1 VCEEQRG
8 ADIVSGHKTPAK
20 PGTAALEREVRE
32 LRAALASAQSE
43 LRDAQSSGTSAVPG
57 VLPKESADTARM
69 EQTIAERNREVQ
81 VKQEALEQANSEL
94 RDLTENL
101 DKIVRRRT
109 QALVESEEQ
118 LRRSNDEL
126 KRLNQMKREFVSI
139 AAHELRTPLTSMV
152 GYLELM
158 AEGRFGTIS
167 EKMERPMLSVR
178 RNAQRLRRLVEEML
192 DVSRIEGDH
201 IVLKKTRCDLGEL
214 SAAVVQELLPLAETK
229 GQRIITDLQECP
241 DIDADADKIHQVI
254 SNLVSN
260 AIRYGANGGTIEV
273 RVDRAPAEKYSGSW
287 SRVRV
292 RDDGPGIEAE
302 NLDAIF
308 EPFSDINP
316 AKHHTSRGPAAAGLG
331 LYIARGLVELHEGII
346 TVKSEPGVYTEFAV
360 LLSGL

>member
-1 VCEEQRG
+1 MDETVQEPST
-8 ADIVSGHKTPAK
+8 AD
-20 PGTAALEREVRE
+20 LRREVEE
-32 LRAALASAQSE
+32 LRAALKVAREQASRAQNASE
-43 LRDAQSSGTSAVPG
+43 GANAIPTV
-57 VLPKESADTARM
+57 KETVDTARM
-69 EQTIAERNREVQ
+69 AQTIAQHSREVRL
-81 VKQEALEQANSEL
+81 KQEALEQANCEL

-118 LRRSNDEL
+118 LRRSNEEL

-158 AEGRFGTIS
+158 AEGRFGKIS
-167 EKMERPMLSVR
+167 KKMERPMLSVR

-201 IVLKKTRCDLGEL
+201 IVLKRARCNLGEIA
-214 SAAVVQELLPLAETK
+214 AAVVQEHLPLAETK
-229 GQRIITDLQECP
+229 EQRIVANLGDCP
-241 DIDADADKIHQVI
+241 AIDADADKIHQVI

-260 AIRYGANGGTIEV
+260 AIRYGAAGGTIEV
-273 RVDRAPAEKYSGSW
+273 SVDPAPAETYSGPW

-292 RDDGPGIEAE
+292 RDDGPGIEEE

-360 LLSGL
+360 LLPGVED

>member
-1 VCEEQRG
+1 M
-8 ADIVSGHKTPAK
+8 SGRKKPAK
-20 PGTAALEREVRE
+20 PGTGVFESEAQQLRAELKAAQEELRE
-32 LRAALASAQSE
+32 LRSSNTGSVSA
-43 LRDAQSSGTSAVPG
+43 P
-57 VLPKESADTARM
+57 LPHESIDTARM
-69 EQTIAERNREVQ
+69 EQTIAERSREVQ
-81 VKQEALEQANSEL
+81 IKQEALEQANSEL

-158 AEGRFGTIS
+158 AEGRFGVIS
-167 EKMERPMLSVR
+167 KKMERPMLSVR

-201 IVLKKTRCDLGEL
+201 IVLKRTRCDLREV

-229 GQRIITDLQECP
+229 GQRIISDLQGCP
-241 DIDADADKIHQVI
+241 EIDADGDKIHQVI

-260 AIRYGANGGTIEV
+260 AIRYGATGGTIEV

-292 RDDGPGIEAE
+292 RDDGPGIEPE

-346 TVKSEPGVYTEFAV
+346 TVKSEPSVYTEFAV
-360 LLSGL
+360 LLPGL

>member
-1 VCEEQRG
+1 M
-8 ADIVSGHKTPAK
+8 SSHKTPDE
-20 PGTAALEREVRE
+20 PVTADLEREVRE
-32 LRAALASAQSE
+32 LRAALKASQDE
-43 LRDAQSSGTSAVPG
+43 LREVRSTATGSKPIPM
-57 VLPKESADTARM
+57 PKESIDTARM
-69 EQTIAERNREVQ
+69 EQTIAERSREVR

-158 AEGRFGTIS
+158 AEGRFGVIG
-167 EKMERPMLSVR
+167 EKMQRPMMSVR

-201 IVLKKTRCDLGEL
+201 MVLKRTRCDLREL
-214 SAAVVQELLPLAETK
+214 GAAVVQELLPLAETK
-229 GQRIITDLQECP
+229 GQRIVSDLQGCP
-241 DIDADADKIHQVI
+241 EIDADADKIHQVI
-254 SNLVSN
+254 CNLVSN
-260 AIRYGANGGTIEV
+260 AIRYGASGGTIEV
-273 RVDRAPAEKYSGSW
+273 RVDRAPSEKYSGSW

-292 RDDGPGIEAE
+292 CDDGPGIETE

-316 AKHHTSRGPAAAGLG
+316 AKHHTSGGPAAAGLG

-346 TVKSEPGVYTEFAV
+346 TVKSEPGVHTEFAV
-360 LLSGL
+360 LLPGI